1 MRDKMLDS
9 KKCGSWR
16 ITCLGLV
23 AVGLIAVGMV
33 VGASSAYAR
42 GATPLH
48 AQSISEGN
56 KTLLPLYGKWVAV
69 VLFNGDIRVGKLT
82 DIRVAY
88 VVLRL
93 SSKKKLRI
101 KRSLIVRVSMTRRT
115 RGTVAGGT
123 DAGASEGLTP
133 AQRVKKIT
141 ARLTAVIGKAVRLK
155 LDDGSHVHGIVRG
168 VDAGHA
174 TMLSS
179 AGAVQIPLAKVVEV
193 LPAVRRRPKARHRRP
208 VAGVPRYRARATA
221 MVPRSHTTRQGAS
234 SALRRRLLKE
244 YIHLKV
250 SGASVR
256 NWGIGLLIGG
266 VVLSAIGGGVLGGAG
281 GDVGAKAGIAM
292 SSIGGSMILP
302 GIIMLI
308 AGQVR
313 HIRGVDMENTIYLTR

>member
-1 MRDKMLDS
+1 MLES
-9 KKCGSWR
+9 TKWTPWK
-16 ITCLGLV
+16 IACLGLIV
-23 AVGLIAVGMV
+23 AG
-33 VGASSAYAR
+33 VGASSSSAR
-42 GATPLH
+42 AATPLH
-48 AQSISEGN
+48 SQSVSEGN

-69 VLFNGDIRVGKLT
+69 VLFSGDIRVGKLS

-93 SSKKKLRI
+93 HSKKKLRI
-101 KRSLIVRVSMTRRT
+101 KRSLIVRVSVTRRT

-168 VDAGHA
+168 VDAVHA
-174 TMLSS
+174 TLLSS

-208 VAGVPRYRARATA
+208 VTGASLHRTRATA
-221 MVPRSHTTRQGAS
+221 LVPRIHTTRQGAS
-234 SALRRRLLKE
+234 VQLRRTLLTR

-250 SGASVR
+250 SGRNVR

-266 VVLSAIGGGVLGGAG
+266 VVLSAIGGGILGAARTSG
-281 GDVGAKAGIAM
+281 GVRAGISM